1 MIRFSAALVA
11 VAIGVLIGGIATS
24 RLLLVYIAI
33 VVSAVALVALAIGV
47 VLKREELFG
56 EGQGLVPAGAGASP
70 VLSARAGESAA
81 GESRDKVQASAHVAP
96 PPPFQG
102 AAGGYAA
109 AFGGTATAA
118 SSPAGTDPAAA
129 RTAAAGQGRPD
140 PAAARTAAAGQ
151 GRPADPVLPWETT
164 AAREPWTSPT
174 PDWMTSGQDQRAASP
189 AGGAGGRAPS
199 AWQDTTPAG
208 TPGERADGWGVPSAD
223 ARAAAKAP
231 RSWAAPSPPSAP
243 SDAPAVK
250 PGPGSGA
257 GSGSTTPSWFDRLGS
272 QAAPTVASSTVHGAA
287 TAPGGTASGGTASGG
302 TASGDSSASGGTASG
317 DTGAGDEDDDWPTR
331 YSWLDDDTDESGEA
345 GETVATPVAD
355 VQPEG
360 KSPVRADTAADTAA
374 DAGPQDVATG
384 TPANARPSAW
394 ETADTATPAAGTAG
408 AAEGDIKDAADAGE
422 PDADIIAF
430 PSPGASTG
438 LSQASDPG
446 PRDGLPVESGE
457 PGQEGAGGAAAVSEA
472 GSEPPG
478 AAEDDA
484 APEAA
489 LVAVVPGVPRYHRTD
504 CVLIRFMPEG
514 DVKKLSVEA
523 AKDTGCTPCA
533 ACQPAG

>member
-70 VLSARAGESAA
+70 VLSARAGESA

-109 AFGGTATAA
+109 AFGGAATAA
-118 SSPAGTDPAAA
+118 SSPAGADPAAA
-129 RTAAAGQGRPD
+129 RTAAAGQGRS
-140 PAAARTAAAGQ
+140 
-151 GRPADPVLPWETT
+151 ADPVPPWETQ
-164 AAREPWTSPT
+164 APRGPWTSST
-174 PDWMTSGQDQRAASP
+174 PDWMNSGPDQRAAST

-223 ARAAAKAP
+223 PRAAAKAP
-231 RSWAAPSPPSAP
+231 RSWAAPSPPPAPPAP

-250 PGPGSGA
+250 PGAGSGA

-272 QAAPTVASSTVHGAA
+272 QAAPTVASSTIPGAA

-302 TASGDSSASGGTASG
+302 TASGD
-317 DTGAGDEDDDWPTR
+317 TGAVDEDDDWPTR

-355 VQPEG
+355 AQPEG
-360 KSPVRADTAADTAA
+360 KSPVPAADTDADTDT

-384 TPANARPSAW
+384 TPSNATRPSAT
-394 ETADTATPAAGTAG
+394 ETADAATPAAGTPGTAG
-408 AAEGDIKDAADAGE
+408 AAEGDLKGAADAGE

-430 PSPGASTG
+430 PSPGASRG

-446 PRDGLPVESGE
+446 PRDEVPVEAGE
-457 PGQEGAGGAAAVSEA
+457 PGQEGAADAAVVSET
-472 GSEPPG
+472 GSEPPA
-478 AAEDDA
+478 AAEVDA

>member
-24 RLLLVYIAI
+24 KLLLVYIAI

-47 VLKREELFG
+47 VFKREELFG

-70 VLSARAGESAA
+70 VLSARAGESA

-118 SSPAGTDPAAA
+118 SSPAGADPAAA

-151 GRPADPVLPWETT
+151 GRPADPVPPWETT
-164 AAREPWTSPT
+164 AAREPWSSST
-174 PDWMTSGQDQRAASP
+174 PDWMTSGQDQRAAST
-189 AGGAGGRAPS
+189 ARGAGGRAPS

-208 TPGERADGWGVPSAD
+208 TPGERADGWGVPGAD

-231 RSWAAPSPPSAP
+231 RSWAAPSPPSVLRSLRRPGRQAGRRVGRRRVRPRRVGSTALAARRPPPSRAAP
-243 SDAPAVK
+243 SPALLPLPV
-250 PGPGSGA
+250 A
-257 GSGSTTPSWFDRLGS
+257 RLP
-272 QAAPTVASSTVHGAA
+272 AARL
-287 TAPGGTASGGTASGG
+287 PGGA
-302 TASGDSSASGGTASG
+302 ASG

-355 VQPEG
+355 AQPEG
-360 KSPVRADTAADTAA
+360 KSPVPADTAA

-384 TPANARPSAW
+384 TPANASPSAW

-408 AAEGDIKDAADAGE
+408 AAEGDIKDTADAGE

-446 PRDGLPVESGE
+446 PRDGLPVEAGE
-457 PGQEGAGGAAAVSEA
+457 PGQEGTGDAAAVSEA

-478 AAEDDA
+478 AAEGDA

-514 DVKKLSVEA
+514 DVRKLSVEA

>member
-1 MIRFSAALVA
+1 VIRFSAALVA

-47 VLKREELFG
+47 VFKREELFG

-70 VLSARAGESAA
+70 EPPVRAGESA
-81 GESRDKVQASAHVAP
+81 GQSRDKVQASAHVAP
-96 PPPFQG
+96 PPPFQE

-109 AFGGTATAA
+109 AFGGTAAAA
-118 SSPAGTDPAAA
+118 SSSGDADPAAA
-129 RTAAAGQGRPD
+129 RTAAAGQGRS
-140 PAAARTAAAGQ
+140 
-151 GRPADPVLPWETT
+151 ADRVPPWETT
-164 AAREPWTSPT
+164 AAREPWSSST
-174 PDWMTSGQDQRAASP
+174 PDWMTSGQDERAAST

-208 TPGERADGWGVPSAD
+208 PPGDRGGGWGVPNAD

-231 RSWAAPSPPSAP
+231 RSWAAPSSPSVA

-250 PGPGSGA
+250 PGAGPGA

-272 QAAPTVASSTVHGAA
+272 QAAPTVATSTVSGAA
-287 TAPGGTASGGTASGG
+287 TAPGDAAPGDTAP
-302 TASGDSSASGGTASG
+302 GDTASG
-317 DTGAGDEDDDWPTR
+317 DTSAGDEDDDWPTR

-345 GETVATPVAD
+345 GETVATDVAGA
-355 VQPEG
+355 QPEG
-360 KSPVRADTAADTAA
+360 KSPVPANADEAAADA
-374 DAGPQDVATG
+374 DAGPEDVAPG
-384 TPANARPSAW
+384 TPASASPSAR
-394 ETADTATPAAGTAG
+394 ETADAARETANAATPAAGTAAAGTAG
-408 AAEGDIKDAADAGE
+408 AAAGDLGDAAGAEE

-430 PSPGASTG
+430 PSPGASRV

-446 PRDGLPVESGE
+446 TRDGLAGE
-457 PGQEGAGGAAAVSEA
+457 AGDPGEKGADDAAVSET
-472 GSEPPG
+472 GSEPPPA
-478 AAEDDA
+478 AAEVDA
-484 APEAA
+484 APQAA

-514 DVKKLSVEA
+514 DVKKQSVEV
-523 AKDTGCTPCA
+523 AKDAGCTPCA
-533 ACQPAG
+533 ACQPEG

>member
-1 MIRFSAALVA
+1 VIRFSAALVA

-47 VLKREELFG
+47 VFKREELFG

-70 VLSARAGESAA
+70 VLSARTGESA

-118 SSPAGTDPAAA
+118 SSPARPDPAAAGQGRADPAAA
-129 RTAAAGQGRPD
+129 RTAAAGQGR
-140 PAAARTAAAGQ
+140 A
-151 GRPADPVLPWETT
+151 ADPVPPWETQ
-164 AAREPWTSPT
+164 AARGPWTSST
-174 PDWMTSGQDQRAASP
+174 PDRMTSGQDQRAAGTAG
-189 AGGAGGRAPS
+189 AGGRAGGRAPS

-231 RSWAAPSPPSAP
+231 RSWAAPPPPSAP

-250 PGPGSGA
+250 PGAGSGA
-257 GSGSTTPSWFDRLGS
+257 GSGSATPSWFDRLGS
-272 QAAPTVASSTVHGAA
+272 QAAPTVASSTIPGAA
-287 TAPGGTASGGTASGG
+287 TAPGGTASGGTASG
-302 TASGDSSASGGTASG
+302 
-317 DTGAGDEDDDWPTR
+317 DTGAVDEDDDWPTR
-331 YSWLDDDTDESGEA
+331 YSWLDDDADESGEA

-355 VQPEG
+355 AQPEG
-360 KSPVRADTAADTAA
+360 KSPVPADADADAA

-384 TPANARPSAW
+384 TPANARPSAR
-394 ETADTATPAAGTAG
+394 ETADAATPAAETAG
-408 AAEGDIKDAADAGE
+408 AAEGDLKDAADAAE

-430 PSPGASTG
+430 PSPGASMG

-446 PRDGLPVESGE
+446 PRDGLAVEAGE
-457 PGQEGAGGAAAVSEA
+457 PGQEGAGDAAAVSEA

-478 AAEDDA
+478 AAEGDA

-523 AKDTGCTPCA
+523 AKNAGCTPCA

>member
-1 MIRFSAALVA
+1 MA
-11 VAIGVLIGGIATS
+11 
-24 RLLLVYIAI
+24 
-33 VVSAVALVALAIGV
+33 
-47 VLKREELFG
+47 
-56 EGQGLVPAGAGASP
+56 
-70 VLSARAGESAA
+70 
-81 GESRDKVQASAHVAP
+81 
-96 PPPFQG
+96 
-102 AAGGYAA
+102 
-109 AFGGTATAA
+109 
-118 SSPAGTDPAAA
+118 
-129 RTAAAGQGRPD
+129 
-140 PAAARTAAAGQ
+140 
-151 GRPADPVLPWETT
+151 
-164 AAREPWTSPT
+164 
-174 PDWMTSGQDQRAASP
+174 SGQDQRAAGT

-199 AWQDTTPAG
+199 AWQDKTPAG

-250 PGPGSGA
+250 PSAGSGA

-272 QAAPTVASSTVHGAA
+272 QAAPTVASSTIPGAA
-287 TAPGGTASGGTASGG
+287 TAPGGTASGDTASGG
-302 TASGDSSASGGTASG
+302 TASGDTSAGDTASSGTASG

-355 VQPEG
+355 AHPEG
-360 KSPVRADTAADTAA
+360 KPPVPADIAA

-384 TPANARPSAW
+384 TPANARPSAR

-408 AAEGDIKDAADAGE
+408 TAGAAGGDIKGAADAGD

-430 PSPGASTG
+430 PSPVASMG
-438 LSQASDPG
+438 LSQASDPA
-446 PRDGLPVESGE
+446 PRDGLAVEAGE
-457 PGQEGAGGAAAVSEA
+457 PGQEGAGDAAAVIEA

-478 AAEDDA
+478 AAEGDA

-523 AKDTGCTPCA
+523 AKDAGCTPCA
-533 ACQPAG
+533 ACQPTG

>member
-47 VLKREELFG
+47 VFKREELFG

-70 VLSARAGESAA
+70 VLSARAGESA
-81 GESRDKVQASAHVAP
+81 GESRDKVPASAHVAP

-118 SSPAGTDPAAA
+118 SSTAGADPAAA
-129 RTAAAGQGRPD
+129 RTGAAGQGRPD
-140 PAAARTAAAGQ
+140 PAAARTAAARQ
-151 GRPADPVLPWETT
+151 GPTADPVPPWETQ
-164 AAREPWTSPT
+164 AARGPWTSST
-174 PDWMTSGQDQRAASP
+174 PDWMTSGQDQRAAST
-189 AGGAGGRAPS
+189 ASGAGGRAPS

-208 TPGERADGWGVPSAD
+208 TPGERADGWGVPGAD

-250 PGPGSGA
+250 PGAGSGA

-272 QAAPTVASSTVHGAA
+272 QAAPTVASSTISGAA
-287 TAPGGTASGGTASGG
+287 TPPGDTASND
-302 TASGDSSASGGTASG
+302 TASGDKAPGDKAPG
-317 DTGAGDEDDDWPTR
+317 DTGAVDEDDDWPTR

-355 VQPEG
+355 AQPEG
-360 KSPVRADTAADTAA
+360 KSPVPADTAADTVANTAA
-374 DAGPQDVATG
+374 DAGPEDVATG
-384 TPANARPSAW
+384 TPANARPSAR
-394 ETADTATPAAGTAG
+394 ETADAATPAAGTAG
-408 AAEGDIKDAADAGE
+408 TAEGDLKDAADAGE

-430 PSPGASTG
+430 PSPGASRG
-438 LSQASDPG
+438 LSQESDPG
-446 PRDGLPVESGE
+446 PRDGLAVEADE
-457 PGQEGAGGAAAVSEA
+457 PGQDGAGDAAAVSET
-472 GSEPPG
+472 GSEPP
-478 AAEDDA
+478 AAPEGDA

-533 ACQPAG
+533 ACQPEG

>member
-1 MIRFSAALVA
+1 
-11 VAIGVLIGGIATS
+11 
-24 RLLLVYIAI
+24 
-33 VVSAVALVALAIGV
+33 
-47 VLKREELFG
+47 
-56 EGQGLVPAGAGASP
+56 
-70 VLSARAGESAA
+70 
-81 GESRDKVQASAHVAP
+81 
-96 PPPFQG
+96 
-102 AAGGYAA
+102 
-109 AFGGTATAA
+109 
-118 SSPAGTDPAAA
+118 
-129 RTAAAGQGRPD
+129 
-140 PAAARTAAAGQ
+140 
-151 GRPADPVLPWETT
+151 
-164 AAREPWTSPT
+164 
-174 PDWMTSGQDQRAASP
+174 MTSGQDQRAAST

-199 AWQDTTPAG
+199 AWQDKTPAG

-250 PGPGSGA
+250 PGAGSGA

-272 QAAPTVASSTVHGAA
+272 QAAPTVASSTIPGAA
-287 TAPGGTASGGTASGG
+287 TAPGGTASGGT
-302 TASGDSSASGGTASG
+302 ASGGTASG

-355 VQPEG
+355 AQPEG
-360 KSPVRADTAADTAA
+360 KPPVPADASDA

-384 TPANARPSAW
+384 RPANARPSAR
-394 ETADTATPAAGTAG
+394 ETADTSTPAAGTAG
-408 AAEGDIKDAADAGE
+408 AAEGDIEGAAGAGE

-430 PSPGASTG
+430 PSPGDSTG

-446 PRDGLPVESGE
+446 PRDGLPVEAGE
-457 PGQEGAGGAAAVSEA
+457 PGQEGAGDAAAVSEA
-472 GSEPPG
+472 GSEPPA
-478 AAEDDA
+478 AAEGDA

-523 AKDTGCTPCA
+523 AKDAGCTPCA